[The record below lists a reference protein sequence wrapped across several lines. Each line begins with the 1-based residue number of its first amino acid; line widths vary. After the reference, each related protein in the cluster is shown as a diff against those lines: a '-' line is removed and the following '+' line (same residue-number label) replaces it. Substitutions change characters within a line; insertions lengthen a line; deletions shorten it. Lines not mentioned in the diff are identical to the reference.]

1 MQHLP
6 IEAEDKYPK
15 YKNKWKDI
23 MKVCKKEWRGW
34 RTHEMELWEVGVK
47 TTQNSVNVGPKLATK
62 ITKPEVPQGGGVKDM
77 FKRGDRK

>member
-15 YKNKWKDI
+15 YINKWRY
-23 MKVCKKEWRGW
+23 VRRKEGYED
-34 RTHEMELWEVGVK
+34 THEMELWEVGVK
-47 TTQNSVNVGPKLATK
+47 TTQKSVNVGPELAAK